1 MQAQHILIGVSAA
14 WLLTLALLPYLISR
28 TNKRAQVIGYS
39 QGMATRDKERTK
51 QEGRLV
57 RELTRRRTIIE
68 ELEERIG
75 SYTGLAVTRRDHQ
88 LLISAIETLAMAHST
103 WLPVAGTEPWRLRAK
118 QQASDLTVLATRI
131 AAELKNV
138 PATALAQPDNAQMGE
153 VA

>member
-14 WLLTLALLPYLISR
+14 WFLTLALLPYLISR
-28 TNKRAQVIGYS
+28 TNKRAQAIGYS

-51 QEGRLV
+51 QEARLV

-68 ELEERIG
+68 ELEERIS